1 MLDFKF
7 LKILIM
13 RINLNRILNVFLI
26 ILTFS
31 SCKKEKLSPVPQTFL
46 SDLVA
51 FGSADRIAQQVTGV
65 YSAIKSGNFL
75 GGRGIVYGDARG
87 EDWLNVTNN
96 GVTAVQIWNHS
107 VVSTDN
113 QVEGM
118 WSVAYAAI
126 NRANVVLKGLDDN
139 PSAISAA
146 QANLYR
152 GEIRFI
158 RGLAY
163 FYLTTFYSKKPYAS
177 DNGAS
182 LSVPLR
188 IVANQ
193 SSGEEA
199 LVRSTQAQVFSQI
212 LADLSFAEANLPL
225 NNGGAENN
233 VVRAHRNAAIA
244 LKTRVYLQ
252 MGDYPNV
259 IVEANKLVPNT
270 APFTATSGIG
280 HTLNANFTNVFRTP
294 YQALESIFSLPMN
307 NTNAPGTQ
315 NGLSLYHNAE
325 FSVNNTSGIVTDIN
339 WKATDT
345 RKVLVTSG
353 NRYQKF
359 NDDLNNYVPILRWA
373 EVLLNTAEALARQGS
388 GVDARALAILNAVRQ
403 RSDATTTFAPATQA
417 DLVNLILNERRI
429 ELLGEGHRMWDIQ
442 RQGLSFPAKGSAPS
456 VAPTAQNY
464 VWPIPASELLYNSAC
479 VPN

>member
-1 MLDFKF
+1 M
-7 LKILIM
+7 KIKIS
-13 RINLNRILNVFLI
+13 I
-26 ILTFS
+26 ILSSVCIILFFA
-31 SCKKEKLSPVPQTFL
+31 SCKKERLSPVPQTFL

-51 FGSADRIAQQVTGV
+51 FGTPERIAQQVTGV
-65 YSAIKSGNFL
+65 YAAVKSGNFL
-75 GGRGIVYGDARG
+75 GGRAIVYGDARG

-96 GVTAVQIWNHS
+96 GVTALQIWNHS

-118 WSVAYAAI
+118 WSAAYAAI
-126 NRANVVLKGLDDN
+126 NRGNVVLKGLDDN
-139 PSAISAA
+139 PSVVSVA
-146 QANLYR
+146 QANIYR
-152 GEIRFI
+152 GEIRFL
-158 RGLAY
+158 RALTY
-163 FYLTTFYSKKPYAS
+163 FYLTTFYSKKPYAA

-188 IVANQ
+188 LIANQ
-193 SSGEEA
+193 SSGDEA
-199 LVRSTQAQVFSQI
+199 LVRSTQAQVFAQI
-212 LADLSFAEANLPL
+212 LADLTFAEANLPL

-259 IVEANKLVPNT
+259 IIEGNKLVPST
-270 APFTATSGIG
+270 ATFTASSGIA

-307 NTNAPGTQ
+307 NTNTPGTQ

-325 FSVNNTSGIVTDIN
+325 FSLNNTGAGIVLDPN
-339 WKATDT
+339 WKATDA
-345 RKVLVTSG
+345 RKVLVTSSF
-353 NRYQKF
+353 RYQKF
-359 NDDLNNYVPILRWA
+359 NDDINNYVPILRWA
-373 EVLLNTAEALARQGS
+373 EVLLNTAEALARQS
-388 GVDARALAILNAVRQ
+388 AVVDARALSILNAVRQ
-403 RSDATTTFAPATQA
+403 RSDATTTFAPLTKA
-417 DLVNLILNERRI
+417 DLINLILNERRI

-442 RQGLSFPAKGSAPS
+442 RQGLSFPVKGSAPS

>member
-1 MLDFKF
+1 MRSTINN
-7 LKILIM
+7 ILSFIF
-13 RINLNRILNVFLI
+13 ILAV
-26 ILTFS
+26 FS
-31 SCKKEKLSPVPQTFL
+31 SCKKERLSPVPQTFL

-65 YSAIKSGNFL
+65 YAGIKSGNFL
-75 GGRGIVYGDARG
+75 GGRAIVYGDVRG
-87 EDWLNVTNN
+87 EDWLNVTGN
-96 GVTAVQIWNHS
+96 GVTALQIWNHS
-107 VVSTDN
+107 LVSTEG

-118 WSVAYAAI
+118 WSVAYSTI

-139 PSAISAA
+139 PNTISVAL
-146 QANLYR
+146 ANSYR
-152 GEIRFI
+152 GELRFL
-158 RGLAY
+158 RALSY
-163 FYLTTFYSKKPYAS
+163 FYLTTFYGKKPFAA

-182 LSVPLR
+182 LGVPLR
-188 IVANQ
+188 LVANQ
-193 SSGEEA
+193 SSGGEA
-199 LVRSTQAQVFSQI
+199 LVRSTQAQVFAQI
-212 LADLSFAEANLPL
+212 IADLTFAEANLPL

-259 IVEANKLVPNT
+259 IVEGNKLVPNT
-270 APFTATSGIG
+270 PPFTATSGIA
-280 HTLNANFTNVFRTP
+280 HTLNSNFTNVFRSP

-325 FSVNNTSGIVTDIN
+325 FSVNNTGVGIVLDPN
-339 WKATDT
+339 WKATDA
-345 RKVLVTSG
+345 RKVLVTSS

-359 NDDLNNYVPILRWA
+359 NDDINNYVPILRWA
-373 EVLLNTAEALARQGS
+373 EVLLNTAEALARQS
-388 GVDARALAILNAVRQ
+388 AVVDVRALAILNAVRQ
-403 RSDATTTFAPATQA
+403 RSDATTTFAPLTKT
-417 DLVNLILNERRI
+417 DLINLILNERRI

-442 RQGLSFPAKGSAPS
+442 RQSLPFPAKGNAPS

-464 VWPIPASELLYNSAC
+464 VWPIPASELLYNNLA
-479 VPN
+479 VQN

>member
-1 MLDFKF
+1 MQMNIKKIISTLFI
-7 LKILIM
+7 ILI
-13 RINLNRILNVFLI
+13 LA
-26 ILTFS
+26 

-51 FGSADRIAQQVTGV
+51 FGSAERIAQQVTGV
-65 YSAIKSGNFL
+65 YAAIKSGNFL
-75 GGRGIVYGDARG
+75 GGRAIVYGDARG

-96 GVTAVQIWNHS
+96 GVTALQIWNHS

-118 WSVAYAAI
+118 WSIAYAAI
-126 NRANVVLKGLDDN
+126 NRGNVVLKGLDDN
-139 PSAISAA
+139 PSTISIA
-146 QANLYR
+146 QSNIYK
-152 GEIRFI
+152 GEIRFL
-158 RGLAY
+158 RALSY
-163 FYLTTFYSKKPYAS
+163 FYLTTFYSKKPFAA

-188 IVANQ
+188 LIANQ

-199 LVRSTQAQVFSQI
+199 LVRSTQAQVFAQI
-212 LADLSFAEANLPL
+212 IADLNFAEANLPL

-252 MGDYPNV
+252 MGDNANV
-259 IVEANKLVPNT
+259 IAEGNKLVPNT
-270 APFTATSGIG
+270 PPFIASSGIL
-280 HTLNANFTNVFRTP
+280 HNLNANFTNIFRTP

-307 NTNAPGTQ
+307 NTNTPGTQ

-325 FSVNNTSGIVTDIN
+325 FSINNTGAGIVLDLN

-345 RKVLVTSG
+345 RKLLVTSA

-359 NDDLNNYVPILRWA
+359 NDDINNYVPILRWA
-373 EVLLNTAEALARQGS
+373 EVLLNTAEALARQS
-388 GVDARALAILNAVRQ
+388 AVVDTRALAILNAVRQ
-403 RSDATTTFAPATQA
+403 RSDATTTFAPVTKT
-417 DLVNLILNERRI
+417 DLINLILNERRI

-442 RQGLSFPAKGSAPS
+442 RQNLSFPAKGSAPS
-456 VAPTAQNY
+456 AAPTAQNY
-464 VWPIPASELLYNSAC
+464 VWPIPANELLYNSAC

>member
-1 MLDFKF
+1 MLV
-7 LKILIM
+7 ILA
-13 RINLNRILNVFLI
+13 
-26 ILTFS
+26 
-31 SCKKEKLSPVPQTFL
+31 SCKKEKLSPVPQTNL

-51 FGSADRIAQQVTGV
+51 FGTPDRIAQQVTGV
-65 YSAIKSGNFL
+65 YAAVKNGNFL
-75 GGRGIVYGDARG
+75 GGRAIIYGDARG

-96 GVTAVQIWNHS
+96 GVTALQIWNHS
-107 VVSTDN
+107 IVSTDN

-118 WSVAYAAI
+118 WSIAYAAI

-139 PSAISAA
+139 PNTISVAL
-146 QANLYR
+146 ANNYR
-152 GEIRFI
+152 GEIRFL
-158 RGLAY
+158 RALSY
-163 FYLTTFYSKKPYAS
+163 YYLTTFYGKKPFAA

-182 LSVPLR
+182 LGVPLR
-188 IVANQ
+188 LVANQ
-193 SSGEEA
+193 SSGGEA
-199 LVRSTQAQVFSQI
+199 LARGTQAQVFAQI
-212 LADLSFAEANLPL
+212 LADLTFAEANLPL

-259 IVEANKLVPNT
+259 IAEGNKLVPLV
-270 APFTATSGIG
+270 APYTATSGIA

-315 NGLSLYHNAE
+315 NGLSTYHNAE
-325 FSVNNTSGIVTDIN
+325 FSLNNTGVGIVLDPN
-339 WKATDT
+339 WKTTDT
-345 RKVLVTSG
+345 RRVLVTSA
-353 NRYQKF
+353 NRYQKY
-359 NDDLNNYVPILRWA
+359 NDDINNYIAILRWS
-373 EVLLNTAEALARQGS
+373 EVLLNTAEALARQAT
-388 GVDARALAILNAVRQ
+388 GVDARALAILNTVRQ
-403 RSDATTTFAPATQA
+403 RSDATTTFAPATKA
-417 DLVNLILNERRI
+417 DLINLILTERRI

-442 RQGLSFPAKGSAPS
+442 RLGLSFPAKGSAPS
-456 VAPTAQNY
+456 VAPSAQNY

>member
-1 MLDFKF
+1 
-7 LKILIM
+7 M
-13 RINLNRILNVFLI
+13 RIKINKTIAI
-26 ILTFS
+26 IFAAATLA
-31 SCKKEKLSPVPQTFL
+31 SCKKEKLSPLPQTNI
-46 SDLVA
+46 SDLLA
-51 FGSADRIAQQVTGV
+51 FETPERIAQQVTGI
-65 YSAIKSGNFL
+65 YSGIKNGNFL
-75 GGRGIVYGDARG
+75 GGRAIVYGDARG
-87 EDWLNVTNN
+87 EDWLNITNN
-96 GVTAVQIWNHS
+96 GVTALQIWNHS

-113 QVEGM
+113 QVELM
-118 WSVAYAAI
+118 WGTAYSVI
-126 NRANVVLKGLDDN
+126 NRANIVLKGLDDN
-139 PSAISAA
+139 PNVISLA
-146 QANLYR
+146 QATIYR
-152 GEIRFI
+152 GEARFL
-158 RGLAY
+158 RGLSL
-163 FYLTTFYSKKPYAS
+163 FYVTTMYGKKPYAA

-182 LSVPLR
+182 LGVQLR
-188 IVANQ
+188 ITANTGPGAE
-193 SSGEEA
+193 SLA
-199 LVRSTQAQVFSQI
+199 RSTQAQIFNQI
-212 LADLSFAEANLPL
+212 LADLTFAEANLPL
-225 NNGGAENN
+225 TNGGAENN

-259 IVEANKLVPNT
+259 IVEGNKLVPNT
-270 APFTATSGIG
+270 APFTATSGIA

-307 NTNAPGTQ
+307 NTNTPGTQ

-325 FSVNNTSGIVTDIN
+325 FSVNNVSGIVTDAN
-339 WKATDT
+339 WKATDA

-359 NDDLNNYVPILRWA
+359 NDDINNYVPILRWS
-373 EVLLNTAEALARQGS
+373 EVLLNTAEALARLATA
-388 GVDARALAILNAVRQ
+388 VDARALAILNAVRQ
-403 RSDATTTFAPATQA
+403 RSDATTTFIPATKT
-417 DLVNLILNERRI
+417 DLINLILNERRI

>member
-1 MLDFKF
+1 
-7 LKILIM
+7 M
-13 RINLNRILNVFLI
+13 RIKINKTIAI
-26 ILTFS
+26 IFAAATLA
-31 SCKKEKLSPVPQTFL
+31 SCKKEKLSPIPQTFL

-51 FGSADRIAQQVTGV
+51 FGTPDRIAQEVTGV
-65 YSAIKSGNFL
+65 YSAVKSGNFL
-75 GGRGIVYGDARG
+75 GGRAIVYGDARG

-96 GVTAVQIWNHS
+96 GVTALQIWNHS

-118 WSVAYAAI
+118 WSAAYAAI

-139 PSAISAA
+139 PTVISST

-152 GEIRFI
+152 GEIRFL
-158 RGLAY
+158 RALTY
-163 FYLTTFYSKKPYAS
+163 FHLTTMYSKKPYAA

-182 LSVPLR
+182 LAVPLR
-188 IVANQ
+188 LVANQ

-199 LVRSTQAQVFSQI
+199 LVRSTQTQVFAQI

-225 NNGGAENN
+225 NNGGGENN
-233 VVRAHRNAAIA
+233 VVRAHKNAAIA

-259 IVEANKLVPNT
+259 ITEANKLVPAV
-270 APFTATSGIG
+270 APFTATSGIA
-280 HTLNANFTNVFRTP
+280 HTLNANFTNVFRSP

-315 NGLSLYHNAE
+315 NGISLYHNAE
-325 FSVNNTSGIVTDIN
+325 FSVNNVSGIVTDVN
-339 WKATDT
+339 WKATDV
-345 RKVLVTSG
+345 RKVLVTSA
-353 NRYQKF
+353 NRYQKY
-359 NDDLNNYVPILRWA
+359 NDDINNYVAIIRWS
-373 EVLLNTAEALARQGS
+373 EVLLNTAEALARQATA
-388 GVDARALAILNAVRQ
+388 VDARALAILNAVRQ
-403 RSDATTTFAPATQA
+403 RSDATTTFAPATKT

-442 RQGLSFPAKGSAPS
+442 RLGLSFPAKGSAPS